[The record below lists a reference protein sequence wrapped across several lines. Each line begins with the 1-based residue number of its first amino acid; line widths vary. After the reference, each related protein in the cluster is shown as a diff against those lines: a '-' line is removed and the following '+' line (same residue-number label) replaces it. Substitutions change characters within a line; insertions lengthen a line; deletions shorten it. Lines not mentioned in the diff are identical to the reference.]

1 MQISKNVKRMLK
13 RFVEGI
19 LPLCFWVTLIFSFDE
34 PHIAILTILCA
45 IVHECGHLFAH
56 LLCQSPTKLST
67 KIYGFRLNGSK
78 ITSYKTRI
86 FIALAGPVSN
96 LTIFLILLLLGFLG
110 SEYIC
115 TFALINLAT
124 ALSNLLPIEGY
135 DGYVALF
142 EFLASYEKHRLLTL
156 LYHTSFVLTALLCL
170 LSLCLIDKFGQGYW
184 FFAVFFISLL
194 SKVGKRL

>member
-1 MQISKNVKRMLK
+1 MQISKNVKRMIK
-13 RFVEGI
+13 GFVDGI

-45 IVHECGHLFAH
+45 ILHECGHLFAH
-56 LLCQSPTKLST
+56 QMCRSPTTLNA
-67 KIYGFRLNGSK
+67 KIYGFRLKRSK
-78 ITSYKTRI
+78 ITSYKSRI

-96 LTIFLILLLLGFLG
+96 LSVFFALLLFGFLG
-110 SEYIC
+110 SEYVL
-115 TFALINLAT
+115 TFALVNLAT

-142 EFLASYEKHRLLTL
+142 EFFSSYEKHRLLAL

-170 LSLCLIDKFGQGYW
+170 MSLCLIDKFGQGYW